1 MSKSLQA
8 IRGMND
14 ILPEQTPAWRYLER
28 TFAGLLD
35 GYGYSEIRLPILE
48 FTELFARGIGEGTDV
63 VDKEM
68 YTFLDRNG
76 ESLTMRPEGTAGC
89 VRAVL
94 EHGLSGGGQVQK
106 LWYTGPM
113 FRYEKPQKGRYR
125 QFHQIGVEVFNLPG
139 PDIDAELIILTWR
152 LWQKLGM
159 ADAVTLQLNTLGSSE
174 ARARYREA
182 LVAYLQERFE
192 QLDEDSQRRMTTNPL
207 RILDSKVEST
217 QALLVGAPTLHDYL
231 DEESIAH
238 FEGLKARLDAV
249 GLRYEINQKLVR
261 GLDYYC
267 RTAFEWVT
275 DKLGAQ
281 GTVCGGGRY
290 DGLVSQFGGKPTP
303 GVGFAMGVER
313 LVLLLETL
321 GVIPAELNR
330 PADLYVC
337 AFGEPAE
344 LAALTL
350 AEQLR
355 SAIPGIRLLVNAGA
369 GSFKSQF
376 KKADKSGARFA
387 LILGEDEVANRVVGF
402 KPCVTRASNKAL
414 PGMLCPST
422 WQPVWHRLENIK
434 NRSDWGDIAYRRR
447 RPGADQG
454 LVAAQRQAP
463 GHRRHPRAGSGIRLA
478 GLAEVPDQPGAGRLD
493 RLPATDRN
501 RAESGRPAG
510 SGEGGGAGRQAEERV
525 RRHPLCPVRQPVRGQ
540 GRGRQRQA
548 G

>member
-344 LAALTL
+344 LAALAL

-355 SAIPGIRLLVNAGA
+355 SSIPGIRLLVNAGA

-376 KKADKSGARFA
+376 KKADKSGARYA

-402 KPCVTRASNKAL
+402 KPLRDEGEQQSIAWDAL
-414 PGMLCPST
+414 PEHL
-422 WQPVWHRLENIK
+422 
-434 NRSDWGDIAYRRR
+434 
-447 RPGADQG
+447 
-454 LVAAQRQAP
+454 AACLAQA
-463 GHRRHPRAGSGIRLA
+463 
-478 GLAEVPDQPGAGRLD
+478 
-493 RLPATDRN
+493 
-501 RAESGRPAG
+501 
-510 SGEGGGAGRQAEERV
+510 
-525 RRHPLCPVRQPVRGQ
+525 
-540 GRGRQRQA
+540 
-548 G
+548 

>member
-217 QALLVGAPTLHDYL
+217 QALLGGAPTLHDYL

-402 KPCVTRASNKAL
+402 KPLRDEGEQQSIAWDAL
-414 PGMLCPST
+414 PEHL
-422 WQPVWHRLENIK
+422 
-434 NRSDWGDIAYRRR
+434 
-447 RPGADQG
+447 
-454 LVAAQRQAP
+454 AACLAQA
-463 GHRRHPRAGSGIRLA
+463 
-478 GLAEVPDQPGAGRLD
+478 
-493 RLPATDRN
+493 
-501 RAESGRPAG
+501 
-510 SGEGGGAGRQAEERV
+510 
-525 RRHPLCPVRQPVRGQ
+525 
-540 GRGRQRQA
+540 
-548 G
+548 

>member
-402 KPCVTRASNKAL
+402 KPLRDEGEQQNIAWDAL
-414 PGMLCPST
+414 PEHLAAC
-422 WQPVWHRLENIK
+422 LE
-434 NRSDWGDIAYRRR
+434 
-447 RPGADQG
+447 
-454 LVAAQRQAP
+454 QA
-463 GHRRHPRAGSGIRLA
+463 
-478 GLAEVPDQPGAGRLD
+478 
-493 RLPATDRN
+493 
-501 RAESGRPAG
+501 
-510 SGEGGGAGRQAEERV
+510 
-525 RRHPLCPVRQPVRGQ
+525 
-540 GRGRQRQA
+540 
-548 G
+548 

>member
-1 MSKSLQA
+1 MQA

-14 ILPEQTPAWRYLER
+14 ILPDQTPAWRYLER
-28 TFAGLLD
+28 TFADLLD
-35 GYGYSEIRLPILE
+35 AYGYSEIRMPILE

-159 ADAVTLQLNTLGSSE
+159 ADTVTLQLNTLGSSE
-174 ARARYREA
+174 ARARFRED
-182 LVAYLQERFE
+182 LVAYLQERFD

-207 RILDSKVEST
+207 RILDSKVEAT
-217 QALLVGAPTLHDYL
+217 QALLVGAPSLHDYL

-321 GVIPAELNR
+321 GVVPAELNR

-355 SAIPGIRLLVNAGA
+355 SAIPGLRLLVNAGA

-376 KKADKSGARFA
+376 KKADKSGAQFA
-387 LILGEDEVANRVVGF
+387 MILGDDELANRVVGF
-402 KPCVTRASNKAL
+402 KPLRGEGEQQNIAWDAL
-414 PGMLCPST
+414 PEHL
-422 WQPVWHRLENIK
+422 
-434 NRSDWGDIAYRRR
+434 
-447 RPGADQG
+447 
-454 LVAAQRQAP
+454 AACLQQA
-463 GHRRHPRAGSGIRLA
+463 
-478 GLAEVPDQPGAGRLD
+478 
-493 RLPATDRN
+493 
-501 RAESGRPAG
+501 
-510 SGEGGGAGRQAEERV
+510 
-525 RRHPLCPVRQPVRGQ
+525 
-540 GRGRQRQA
+540 
-548 G
+548 

>member
-321 GVIPAELNR
+321 GVISAELNR

-402 KPCVTRASNKAL
+402 KPLRDEGEQQSIAWDAL
-414 PGMLCPST
+414 PEHL
-422 WQPVWHRLENIK
+422 
-434 NRSDWGDIAYRRR
+434 
-447 RPGADQG
+447 
-454 LVAAQRQAP
+454 AACLAQA
-463 GHRRHPRAGSGIRLA
+463 
-478 GLAEVPDQPGAGRLD
+478 
-493 RLPATDRN
+493 
-501 RAESGRPAG
+501 
-510 SGEGGGAGRQAEERV
+510 
-525 RRHPLCPVRQPVRGQ
+525 
-540 GRGRQRQA
+540 
-548 G
+548 

>member
-217 QALLVGAPTLHDYL
+217 QALLVGAPTLHDDL

-402 KPCVTRASNKAL
+402 KPLRDEGEQQSIAWDAL
-414 PGMLCPST
+414 PEHL
-422 WQPVWHRLENIK
+422 
-434 NRSDWGDIAYRRR
+434 
-447 RPGADQG
+447 
-454 LVAAQRQAP
+454 AACLAQA
-463 GHRRHPRAGSGIRLA
+463 
-478 GLAEVPDQPGAGRLD
+478 
-493 RLPATDRN
+493 
-501 RAESGRPAG
+501 
-510 SGEGGGAGRQAEERV
+510 
-525 RRHPLCPVRQPVRGQ
+525 
-540 GRGRQRQA
+540 
-548 G
+548 

>member
-35 GYGYSEIRLPILE
+35 GYGYSEIHLPILE

-402 KPCVTRASNKAL
+402 KPLRDEGEQQSIAWDAL
-414 PGMLCPST
+414 PEHL
-422 WQPVWHRLENIK
+422 
-434 NRSDWGDIAYRRR
+434 
-447 RPGADQG
+447 
-454 LVAAQRQAP
+454 AACLAQA
-463 GHRRHPRAGSGIRLA
+463 
-478 GLAEVPDQPGAGRLD
+478 
-493 RLPATDRN
+493 
-501 RAESGRPAG
+501 
-510 SGEGGGAGRQAEERV
+510 
-525 RRHPLCPVRQPVRGQ
+525 
-540 GRGRQRQA
+540 
-548 G
+548 

>member
-217 QALLVGAPTLHDYL
+217 QALLVGASTLHDYL

-402 KPCVTRASNKAL
+402 KPLRDEGEQQSIAWDAL
-414 PGMLCPST
+414 PEHL
-422 WQPVWHRLENIK
+422 
-434 NRSDWGDIAYRRR
+434 
-447 RPGADQG
+447 
-454 LVAAQRQAP
+454 AACLAQA
-463 GHRRHPRAGSGIRLA
+463 
-478 GLAEVPDQPGAGRLD
+478 
-493 RLPATDRN
+493 
-501 RAESGRPAG
+501 
-510 SGEGGGAGRQAEERV
+510 
-525 RRHPLCPVRQPVRGQ
+525 
-540 GRGRQRQA
+540 
-548 G
+548 

>member
-35 GYGYSEIRLPILE
+35 GYGYSQIRLPILE

-402 KPCVTRASNKAL
+402 KPLRDEGEQQSIAWDAL
-414 PGMLCPST
+414 PEHL
-422 WQPVWHRLENIK
+422 
-434 NRSDWGDIAYRRR
+434 
-447 RPGADQG
+447 
-454 LVAAQRQAP
+454 AACLAQA
-463 GHRRHPRAGSGIRLA
+463 
-478 GLAEVPDQPGAGRLD
+478 
-493 RLPATDRN
+493 
-501 RAESGRPAG
+501 
-510 SGEGGGAGRQAEERV
+510 
-525 RRHPLCPVRQPVRGQ
+525 
-540 GRGRQRQA
+540 
-548 G
+548 

>member
-35 GYGYSEIRLPILE
+35 GYGYNEIRLPILE

-152 LWQKLGM
+152 LWKKLGM

-174 ARARYREA
+174 ARARYRDD
-182 LVAYLQERFE
+182 LVAYLQDRFD

-231 DEESIAH
+231 DEESLAH

-321 GVIPAELNR
+321 GVVPDELNR
-330 PADLYVC
+330 PADLYLC
-337 AFGEPAE
+337 AFGEASE
-344 LAALTL
+344 LAGLAL
-350 AEQLR
+350 AERLR
-355 SAIPGIRLLVNAGA
+355 DAIPGIRLLVNAGG

-376 KKADKSGARFA
+376 KKADKSGAQFA
-387 LILGEDEVANRVVGF
+387 MILGDDELANRVVGF
-402 KPCVTRASNKAL
+402 KPLRGEGEQQNIAWDAL
-414 PGMLCPST
+414 PEHL
-422 WQPVWHRLENIK
+422 
-434 NRSDWGDIAYRRR
+434 
-447 RPGADQG
+447 
-454 LVAAQRQAP
+454 AACLQQA
-463 GHRRHPRAGSGIRLA
+463 
-478 GLAEVPDQPGAGRLD
+478 
-493 RLPATDRN
+493 
-501 RAESGRPAG
+501 
-510 SGEGGGAGRQAEERV
+510 
-525 RRHPLCPVRQPVRGQ
+525 
-540 GRGRQRQA
+540 
-548 G
+548 

>member
-249 GLRYEINQKLVR
+249 GLRYEVNQKLVR

-402 KPCVTRASNKAL
+402 KPLRDEGEQQSIAWDAL
-414 PGMLCPST
+414 PEHL
-422 WQPVWHRLENIK
+422 
-434 NRSDWGDIAYRRR
+434 
-447 RPGADQG
+447 
-454 LVAAQRQAP
+454 AACLAQA
-463 GHRRHPRAGSGIRLA
+463 
-478 GLAEVPDQPGAGRLD
+478 
-493 RLPATDRN
+493 
-501 RAESGRPAG
+501 
-510 SGEGGGAGRQAEERV
+510 
-525 RRHPLCPVRQPVRGQ
+525 
-540 GRGRQRQA
+540 
-548 G
+548 

>member
-290 DGLVSQFGGKPTP
+290 DGLVNQFGGKPTP

-402 KPCVTRASNKAL
+402 KPLRDEGEQQSIAWDAL
-414 PGMLCPST
+414 PEHL
-422 WQPVWHRLENIK
+422 
-434 NRSDWGDIAYRRR
+434 
-447 RPGADQG
+447 
-454 LVAAQRQAP
+454 AACLAQA
-463 GHRRHPRAGSGIRLA
+463 
-478 GLAEVPDQPGAGRLD
+478 
-493 RLPATDRN
+493 
-501 RAESGRPAG
+501 
-510 SGEGGGAGRQAEERV
+510 
-525 RRHPLCPVRQPVRGQ
+525 
-540 GRGRQRQA
+540 
-548 G
+548 